1 MRICASYLKPRPS
14 QCTIFLSAA
23 LCNPPISHHCIFS
36 SRPYRLPL
44 SLPARTLSRQSV
56 PPSEFKSPGWDAL
69 RPLEQVEK
77 AQDGKKASS
86 GVEGGEATDDR
97 NFWPPKAELQNPESW
112 ILLLERFLPAQS
124 TQSPVRP
131 NSRPVG
137 PNKSCEDIL
146 VILDRASSK
155 ANARTN
161 LLAYLGL
168 RQGRWQAA
176 LDLTNV
182 LLQNVAAKAPTEFAK
197 LHLPGLSWPRSP
209 SLDELCSAPIH
220 IDRTGSSTKEDT
232 TVWDQQTLD
241 PRYLET
247 MSKNQDRTMTHIW
260 KSLGYTIIEAADLA
274 REEADAAMRFV
285 YRVIAQIH
293 KLGLV
298 PDNVYAYVPSNHSSS
313 VIRPPIIHLLSSRIL
328 TTLSDAVWRAHQDD
342 VIAEAVRSGVGY
354 KDLGHDPPG
363 GRFRLKVR
371 PLGPQ
376 VWLEFVLWCCVDGG
390 CAWAGT
396 KIVEYLRQ
404 RVDKPWFAVNWMLR
418 TANSPTA
425 SIVQSATVDWDR
437 VQLRTG
443 GIVGRIEGYSTE
455 QPFAVMESRTVST
468 EVVLALVDSLSN
480 SLNVGIAHRGSSL
493 RKVQSSITSLLTF
506 LEPHRIPLG
515 YFDHLAVRLHQS
527 GSCDPDRKPEYV
539 QCLAEAFR
547 YMRSLESAENPVTAS
562 VSFELQAITRHS
574 ELLNGLFHQAL
585 EAFVSF
591 GDIRRAL
598 DVFAEIQQLVD
609 SSKLQSIRIFLS
621 TARQHSQGY
630 IASSTVTID
639 EDFVVS
645 HGQLPVYKLAAFLDL
660 VTDSRLIR
668 LGNWLLYSE
677 DIDGPLITQSSYATP
692 CLSPALLRFAAV
704 SQDHELAKRVFKA
717 SNDQPLFPSVTFFRA
732 LANTNT
738 AFSQYGLVHKV
749 LRRLRKAK
757 AGGFRPENF
766 ASLAAGVLSLET
778 LPTEGGLLVVR
789 PQVHEARQVMN
800 SLLEGFY
807 SGNPAVYR
815 DRQIA
820 LVHRQLGSLLRIL
833 ECIPDTSL
841 SEFAR
846 KWRSQFDSGN
856 ETNLFTADFNI
867 LFAAI
872 VETKG
877 ANVGRMIWDLFC
889 EDPRERFDRNSVR
902 FGSNLIPDPTEDDE
916 NEWEY
921 SHFLREK
928 DELPTALDGY
938 RFLPIVQIDEL
949 TPNEVD
955 EAVKEASADDI
966 GYKEQEEEQAAPIPD
981 RRISFDSE
989 LDDTSTLHPRG
1000 NAKSALDP
1008 THSSL
1013 SLASA
1018 INPVITPNLR
1028 TLRFLVRSALNERKI
1043 GQALGHDTS
1052 EQQEI
1057 LEWSKQFF
1065 RAFGIRGKAIQQEIQ
1080 SLGSDEDEVPEHL
1093 RPSLAE
1099 EKRLYD
1105 RARRRLGLSEPRPV
1119 NVSPMFMNG
1128 KQGYGCVRP
1137 LPMRKAFDFVPVNLD
1152 IGRDDDGKEGERDA
1166 LHPGQEDD

>member
-14 QCTIFLSAA
+14 QCAFFPSA
-23 LCNPPISHHCIFS
+23 LLYNPPTSHQCIFS

-44 SLPARTLSRQSV
+44 SLCARTFSTQSV
-56 PPSEFKSPGWDAL
+56 QPRESKSPGWDAL
-69 RPLEQVEK
+69 RPPEEVEK
-77 AQDGKKASS
+77 VRVGEKASP
-86 GVEGGEATDDR
+86 GVEEGEETHDG

-124 TQSPVRP
+124 TQSSVKP

-137 PNKSCEDIL
+137 PKKGCADIL

-155 ANARTN
+155 TNAGTD

-168 RQGRWQAA
+168 RKGRWQAA
-176 LDLTNV
+176 LDLTDV
-182 LLQNVAAKAPTEFAK
+182 LLQNVASKAPTESAK
-197 LHLPGLSWPRSP
+197 SHLPRLSWPRSP

-220 IDRTGSSTKEDT
+220 IDRPGSSTKEDT
-232 TVWDQQTLD
+232 IVWDHHALD
-241 PRYLET
+241 PRYLEA
-247 MSKNQDRTMTHIW
+247 MSKHQDRTMTHIW
-260 KSLGYTIIEAADLA
+260 KCLGYTIIEAADLEG
-274 REEADAAMRFV
+274 EEADVAMRFV

-298 PDNVYAYVPSNHSSS
+298 PDNVYAYVPSNYSSS

-390 CAWAGT
+390 FAWAGT

-404 RVDKPWFAVNWMLR
+404 RVDKPWFAVNWMLP
-418 TANSPTA
+418 TASSPTA
-425 SIVQSATVDWDR
+425 SIGQSATVDWGR

-443 GIVGRIEGYSTE
+443 GTVGRIEGYSAE
-455 QPFAVMESRTVST
+455 QPFAVMESRTIST

-480 SLNVGIAHRGSSL
+480 SPNVGIANRGSSL
-493 RKVQSSITSLLTF
+493 RKVQSSIRSLSTF
-506 LEPHRIPLG
+506 LEPHRLPSG
-515 YFDHLAVRLHQS
+515 FFDHLAVRLHQS
-527 GSCDPDRKPEYV
+527 GSCDPDRNPEYV
-539 QCLAEAFR
+539 QCLAESFL
-547 YMRSLESAENPVTAS
+547 YMRSLEVAEKPVTAS
-562 VSFELQAITRHS
+562 VSFDLQAITRHS

-585 EAFVSF
+585 EAFVNL

-621 TARQHSQGY
+621 TPRQHSEGY
-630 IASSTVTID
+630 FSSRTVTVD

-660 VTDSRLIR
+660 VTDSRLAR

-677 DIDGPLITQSSYATP
+677 DVDGPLIPESSYATP
-692 CLSPALLRFAAV
+692 CISPALVRFAAV
-704 SQDHELAKRVFKA
+704 SQDRELAKRVFKA
-717 SNDQPLFPSVTFFRA
+717 SNDQPLFPSVTFYRA

-738 AFSQYGLVHKV
+738 AFSQYGFVHKV

-778 LPTEGGLLVVR
+778 LPTDGELSVARQQVR
-789 PQVHEARQVMN
+789 EARQVMD
-800 SLLEGFY
+800 SLLEGLY
-807 SGNPAVYR
+807 NGNPALYR
-815 DRQIA
+815 DRQVA
-820 LVHRQLGSLLRIL
+820 LVHRQLGSLLRIF

-856 ETNLFTADFNI
+856 EINLYTTDFNI

-877 ANVGRMIWDLFC
+877 AKVGRMIWDLFC

-902 FGSNLIPDPTEDDE
+902 FGSYLIPGLTEDDE

-928 DELPTALDGY
+928 DELPMDIDGY

-949 TPNEVD
+949 TRNAVD
-955 EAVKEASADDI
+955 EAVNEASASDI
-966 GYKEQEEEQAAPIPD
+966 GYEEQEEEQAAPIPD
-981 RRISFDSE
+981 ERISFNFV
-989 LDDTSTLHPRG
+989 LNDTGTFHPPM
-1000 NAKSALDP
+1000 NAKAASDP

-1013 SLASA
+1013 SSAST

-1028 TLRFLVRSALNERKI
+1028 TLRFLVQGALNERRI
-1043 GQALGHDTS
+1043 GQTLGHDTS

-1080 SLGSDEDEVPEHL
+1080 SFGSGENDVPEHM

-1099 EKRLYD
+1099 EKRAYD
-1105 RARRRLGLSEPRPV
+1105 RPRRRLGLSEPRPV
-1119 NVSPMFMNG
+1119 NVSPMFMSG
-1128 KQGYGCVRP
+1128 KLGYGCVRP
-1137 LPMRKAFDFVPVNLD
+1137 LPMRKAFDFVPVDLD
-1152 IGRDDDGKEGERDA
+1152 MGRDKDGSEGKRDA
-1166 LHPGQEDD
+1166 LQPVQEDD